1 MPDCFY
7 WVASKFDADAAD
19 IERRA
24 CDCGCQSGLCPQHL
38 RQLAADIRHD
48 TRPCARYPGCGC
60 DSQARPAA
68 AAAGPPLTQAET
80 FPPRGSDSVTAR
92 SSRGVLSKN
101 SR

>member
-24 CDCGCQSGLCPQHL
+24 CGCGCESDLCPQHL
-38 RQLAADIRHD
+38 RQLAADIRRD

-60 DSQARPAA
+60 DSRARPAERPD
-68 AAAGPPLTQAET
+68 GPPPAYAEILL
-80 FPPRGSDSVTAR
+80 PRGSERVSAR